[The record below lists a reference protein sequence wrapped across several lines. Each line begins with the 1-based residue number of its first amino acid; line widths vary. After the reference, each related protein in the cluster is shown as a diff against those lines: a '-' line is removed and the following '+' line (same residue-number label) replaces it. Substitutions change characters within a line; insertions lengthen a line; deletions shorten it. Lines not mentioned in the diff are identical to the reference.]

1 MKHLGRFFICFI
13 NIIFSFFKKKN
24 NVKMAS
30 AAANPAHYNSREPR
44 LLQIWWR
51 GGGLR
56 GVGKWVGRKRLDYVE
71 RAASNDTRAPKALL
85 GREGSGSREM
95 TVRPAAPA
103 AARPAALPA
112 GLKITRI
119 PALGTRTIRAIAR
132 MSRGNMIRRSLA
144 RDTVTK

>member
-1 MKHLGRFFICFI
+1 MD
-13 NIIFSFFKKKN
+13 
-24 NVKMAS
+24 
-30 AAANPAHYNSREPR
+30 
-44 LLQIWWR
+44 
-51 GGGLR
+51 
-56 GVGKWVGRKRLDYVE
+56 KWVGRKRLDYVE
-71 RAASNDTRAPKALL
+71 RAPAIDTRAPKALL

-103 AARPAALPA
+103 AAARPAALPA

-119 PALGTRTIRAIAR
+119 PALGMGTGAIAR